1 MRLLAAALFLL
12 GAAACSSGAPRGP
25 MSDAR
30 RMYLSK
36 CTSCHSE
43 YAPSTYTPEQWQ
55 AALDEMEKM
64 KRIHLTQEERA
75 LILSY
80 LTGGR

>member
-1 MRLLAAALFLL
+1 MRRAATALLL
-12 GAAACSSGAPRGP
+12 GVAACGGSQPRGP

-43 YAPSTYTPEQWQ
+43 YSPSTYTPEQWQ
-55 AALDEMEKM
+55 AALDEMEKL
-64 KRIHLTQEERA
+64 KRVHLSQEERA

>member
-1 MRLLAAALFLL
+1 VIRRAAAALALC
-12 GAAACSSGAPRGP
+12 AAACGGSQPRGP
-25 MSDAR
+25 MTDAR

-36 CTSCHSE
+36 CTSCHGE

-55 AALDEMEKM
+55 AALDEMEKQ

-80 LTGGR
+80 LTAR